1 MPATVTRSRENTAET
16 RDSQLHNGPS
26 APAHEYATDFVA
38 YSRVSEHGADGVAAN
53 APASEEHDVA
63 TEIDEPSVQ
72 WQEVAPLVGRF
83 TNETPTP
90 NKRHRGLHKRHRN
103 FVMSSV
109 FWVAILFGIEL
120 VGLVFLYSI
129 DLRALRYEKDLDN
142 QIQKTSLNIAL
153 AQNQLALSSSPSKL
167 DVWAGQLG
175 YHKAQLTDMDD
186 VTSSTPPVAPIP
198 ATPTE

>member
-16 RDSQLHNGPS
+16 RDSQLHNGPPV
-26 APAHEYATDFVA
+26 PAHEYEPDFVA
-38 YSRVSEHGADGVAAN
+38 YSHVSD
-53 APASEEHDVA
+53 APAPVPVPQEQELEE
-63 TEIDEPSVQ
+63 PCVQ
-72 WQEVAPLVGRF
+72 WQEVAPLVDRF
-83 TNETPTP
+83 TNETPAP
-90 NKRHRGLHKRHRN
+90 NKRRRGLHKRHRN

-109 FWVAILFGIEL
+109 FWVGVLFGIEL

-129 DLRALRYEKDLDN
+129 DLRALRYEKSLDT

-186 VTSSTPPVAPIP
+186 VTSSTPYVAPTP
-198 ATPTE
+198 ATSNE

>member
-26 APAHEYATDFVA
+26 VPAHEYEPDFVA
-38 YSRVSEHGADGVAAN
+38 YSHVSE
-53 APASEEHDVA
+53 APAPQEQEPEA
-63 TEIDEPSVQ
+63 TRVE
-72 WQEVAPLVGRF
+72 WQEVAPLVDRF
-83 TNETPTP
+83 TNETPAP
-90 NKRHRGLHKRHRN
+90 DRKRRRGLHKRHRN

-109 FWVAILFGIEL
+109 FWVGVLFGIEL

-129 DLRALRYEKDLDN
+129 DLRALRHEKDLDN

-167 DVWAGQLG
+167 DVWAEQLG
-175 YHKAQLTDMDD
+175 YRKAQLTDMDD
-186 VTSSTPPVAPIP
+186 VTSSTPFVAPTS

>member
-16 RDSQLHNGPS
+16 RDGQTHNGPS
-26 APAHEYATDFVA
+26 VPAHEYDTDFVA
-38 YSRVSEHGADGVAAN
+38 YSHVSDVAAL
-53 APASEEHDVA
+53 EEQQ
-63 TEIDEPSVQ
+63 TEIEEPRVQ
-72 WQEVAPLVGRF
+72 WREVAPLVDRF
-83 TNETPTP
+83 TNETPAP
-90 NKRHRGLHKRHRN
+90 HHKRRRGLHKRHRN

-109 FWVAILFGIEL
+109 FWVGVLFGIEL

-129 DLRALRYEKDLDN
+129 DLRALRYEKSLDT

-186 VTSSTPPVAPIP
+186 VTSSTPYVAPTP
-198 ATPTE
+198 ATPAD